1 MKLLPLNG
9 VKVNG
14 NNGVESGAE
23 VFLPYEHGV
32 SDESGLLEY
41 IDAGQTP
48 PILLD
53 VLSAK
58 FPLRVNLDE
67 YGQEVDI
74 LVRDLRFLSKEKK
87 TNLNPHSSEFDSLTR
102 QVSLRPNNMTIQKI
116 VRQKVMALNQSNR
129 TKSHLQHQQ
138 QLYNQQQQ
146 LASTSGGNQLSSTEY
161 STGSQTEVINGHAS
175 IEEVTCH
182 SPVKK
187 SKKKDVAG
195 SSSANTKK
203 QKDLDSYQS
212 LVEEETEAEA
222 IESQVIL
229 NSAPPLCL
237 DPSPVV
243 HLVENKLYHASRL
256 VSSSRPIQQ
265 LSRQIILNER
275 RILQKRKKI
284 LARRTSTS
292 TVPAISSS
300 SGLSTSDVGLPSHQ
314 TSSTVGDEPD
324 DEERMFVNSN
334 PFLKLSVFLSKKP
347 NRLSNPLVKA
357 AGSDNKFPSISQ
369 SVLQDPYPLPN
380 EGSNNLDME
389 AISQEIARLSGK
401 LRNQTAQLSKSDNSL
416 VKLEEYLIEFET
428 PGSHLTGG
436 QVNSNLLRD
445 PSRPPPPP
453 VSGGITC
460 VSIFQKPLDDLFYGQ
475 LYVDRVQPGQ
485 VIQSSESLP
494 RSSSSSKS
502 CIFPL
507 GSRDGAKRYL
517 EQFKE
522 ILTENGRKTVRISRS
537 SSSNSSS
544 HTSSVVQQQQVQ
556 PPHTQPQQQVMGRSQ
571 QSAPAPTQIIPQNT
585 NVQHLQP
592 QIIHHPSISST
603 PTPPPSSQSTTTTP
617 NIQVIPHQ
625 TAKVILPS
633 TGNITLQPHQQAH
646 IIRQP
651 LQQQHLQTS
660 NQHQLQQL
668 QMTHSTLAQTSVQ
681 HHRQPTIQPQQITV
695 AAPPQQTTSQQT
707 SLSNPGHQTV
717 QMQSQTPMICT
728 MLSGNTLQ
736 AVLTS
741 QPTES
746 LAQQAQ
752 QHPTLLQAIQ
762 PGHSVTVNHQQQQ
775 RIGDGSTQPTVQLTQ
790 INPSQLRTIQG
801 TQSWLVI
808 PPTTGTS
815 GQATLA
821 PQQNAVGV
829 TPVGVSV
836 PQGSFRPV
844 HVILWPQQQAPAASA
859 QINAATGQPTGPGH
873 HQIVATSA
881 PTIIGNINLAV
892 SGQSAAPATVTV
904 NAAGQILQ
912 TSSTQHHPQQPPQP
926 IPTSQNHT

>member
-14 NNGVESGAE
+14 NNGVESGTE

-161 STGSQTEVINGHAS
+161 STLSSQTEVINGHAS

-195 SSSANTKK
+195 SSSTNTKK

-284 LARRTSTS
+284 LARRTSAS
-292 TVPAISSS
+292 AVPTTLPSSS
-300 SGLSTSDVGLPSHQ
+300 SGLSTSADVNLPSHQ
-314 TSSTVGDEPD
+314 TSSMVVGDETD
-324 DEERMFVNSN
+324 DEERMFVNCN

-357 AGSDNKFPSISQ
+357 AGNDNKFPSISQ
-369 SVLQDPYPLPN
+369 SVLQDPYPLPI
-380 EGSNNLDME
+380 EGSHNLDME

-436 QVNSNLLRD
+436 QVNSTLLRD
-445 PSRPPPPP
+445 PNRPPPPP

-460 VSIFQKPLDDLFYGQ
+460 VSIFQRPLDDLFYGQ

-485 VIQSSESLP
+485 IIQSSESLP

-537 SSSNSSS
+537 SSSS
-544 HTSSVVQQQQVQ
+544 HSSSVVQQQQIQ
-556 PPHTQPQQQVMGRSQ
+556 PPHTQTQQQVMGRSQ
-571 QSAPAPTQIIPQNT
+571 QSVPAPTQIIPQNT
-585 NVQHLQP
+585 NVQ
-592 QIIHHPSISST
+592 QIIHHPSIPPT

-668 QMTHSTLAQTSVQ
+668 QMTHST
-681 HHRQPTIQPQQITV
+681 HRQPTIQPQQITV
-695 AAPPQQTTSQQT
+695 AAPPQQTPSQQT
-707 SLSNPGHQTV
+707 SLPNAGHQTV

-741 QPTES
+741 QSTES

-808 PPTTGTS
+808 PPTTVSS

-859 QINAATGQPTGPGH
+859 QISAATGQPTGPGH
-873 HQIVATSA
+873 HQIVSTSA

-892 SGQSAAPATVTV
+892 PGQSATAAAVTV

-912 TSSTQHHPQQPPQP
+912 TSSTQHHPQQPSQP